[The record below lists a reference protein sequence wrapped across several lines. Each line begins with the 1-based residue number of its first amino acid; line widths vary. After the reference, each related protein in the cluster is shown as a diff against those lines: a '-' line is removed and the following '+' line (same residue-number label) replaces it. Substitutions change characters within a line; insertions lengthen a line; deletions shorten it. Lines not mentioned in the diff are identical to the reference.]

1 MSNQTNERRFSARKA
16 LNMGFLTLTLM
27 GGGLLGWSIFA
38 SLSGAV
44 IASGRLAVENRNQIV
59 EHIDGGTV
67 SQILVRDGDSVKKN
81 DVLVRFD
88 DALPRSEEAILESQY
103 AELAARRNR
112 LEAELKGADTIVWEK
127 ELAALSEADARVRD
141 ILDGHERLF
150 LARMASRNGEV
161 ARLRERI
168 GQTRKEIK
176 GLEAH
181 AVSLEEQTE
190 LIFRQLNAY
199 RDLFDK
205 GLTSLDRLLALERA
219 AKSLEGQAGTNDASI
234 AGARGRI
241 SELEIQI
248 LQVDARRIEEAE
260 EWARD
265 ARAKENQV
273 LDRLALVRE
282 RLGRMEVRAPVSGK
296 VFGMKVVA
304 PREVVRPGEPI
315 LHVVPKDSGLV
326 VMARLN
332 PIHVD
337 QVYPGQEARLR
348 FSSFPARV
356 TPEFP
361 GHVIRVSADAVID
374 PNSGLSWYELDLAMG
389 RPDANGAGG
398 PAEKSEASSGSL
410 SGFIGWLTG
419 TSPEESGDSVDPL
432 NKEQDPRNAIH
443 ELALTPG
450 MPVEVHIQTGERSLI
465 SYLAKPLTD
474 FFSRSLKED

>member
-1 MSNQTNERRFSARKA
+1 MNERRFSARKA
-16 LNMGFLTLTLM
+16 LYMGFMTMIVM
-27 GGGLLGWSIFA
+27 GGGLLGWSVFA

-44 IASGRLAVENRNQIV
+44 IASGRLGVKNRNQVV

-67 SQILVRDGDSVKKN
+67 SRIFVRDGDSVKKN
-81 DVLVRFD
+81 DVLLRFD
-88 DALPRSEEAILESQY
+88 VSLLRSEEAIFASEY
-103 AELAARRNR
+103 AELVARRNR
-112 LEAELKGADTIVWEK
+112 LEAELEGADTIVWE
-127 ELAALSEADARVRD
+127 ENIAALSGSDLRVRG

-150 LARMASRNGEV
+150 RARLASRNGEV
-161 ARLRERI
+161 AQLRERI
-168 GQTRKEIK
+168 GQARKEID
-176 GLEAH
+176 GLEAR
-181 AVSLEEQTE
+181 AVSLVEQRE
-190 LIFRQLNAY
+190 LIFRQLKAY

-219 AKSLEGQAGTNDASI
+219 AKNLEGLVGTNAASI
-234 AGARGRI
+234 AGAWGRI

-248 LQVDARRIEEAE
+248 LRVDARRIEEAE
-260 EWARD
+260 QLVHE
-265 ARAKENQV
+265 AKSRENQIHE
-273 LDRLALVRE
+273 RLAMVRE
-282 RLGRMEVRAPVSGK
+282 RLSHMEVRAPVSGR

-315 LHVVPKDSGLV
+315 LYVVPEDSGLV

-337 QVYPGQEARLR
+337 QVYMGQEARLR

-361 GHVIRVSADAVID
+361 GYVIRVSADAVTD
-374 PNSGLSWYELDLAMG
+374 LNSGLSWYEIDLAMG
-389 RPDANGAGG
+389 KPDSNGTVA
-398 PAEKSEASSGSL
+398 PAAKTDDSPGSFMDFL
-410 SGFIGWLTG
+410 RWLTG
-419 TSPEESGDSVDPL
+419 TGPEEPGDSL
-432 NKEQDPRNAIH
+432 ETMKEQRGSDTLLR

-474 FFSRSLKED
+474 FYSRSMREE

>member
-1 MSNQTNERRFSARKA
+1 MSEKRFSARKA
-16 LNMGFLTLTLM
+16 LYMGFLTMLVM
-27 GGGLLGWSIFA
+27 GGGLLGWSVFA

-44 IASGRLAVENRNQIV
+44 IASGRLGAEGHNQVV

-67 SQILVRDGDSVKKN
+67 SRIFARDGDSVKKN
-81 DVLVRFD
+81 DVLLRFD
-88 DALPRSEEAILESQY
+88 ASLLRSEEAILISQY
-103 AELAARRNR
+103 AELVARRNR
-112 LEAELKGADTIVWEK
+112 LEAELKGAEGIVWE
-127 ELAALSEADARVRD
+127 EDVAALAGSDARVRE

-150 LARMASRNGEV
+150 RARKASRDGEV
-161 ARLRERI
+161 AQIRERI
-168 GQTRKEIK
+168 GQARKEIT
-176 GLEAH
+176 GFEARAH
-181 AVSLEEQTE
+181 SLEEQRR
-190 LIFRQLNAY
+190 LIFRQLGAY

-219 AKSLEGQAGTNDASI
+219 AKNIEGLAGTNDASI

-248 LQVDARRIEEAE
+248 LRVDARRMEEAE
-260 EWARD
+260 QRVREAKAR
-265 ARAKENQV
+265 ENQIHE
-273 LDRLALVRE
+273 RLALVRE
-282 RLGRMEVRAPVSGK
+282 RLSRMEVRAPVSGR

-315 LHVVPKDSGLV
+315 LFIVPEDSGLV

-361 GHVIRVSADAVID
+361 GHVIRVSADAVTD
-374 PNSGLSWYELDLAMG
+374 PNSGLSWYEIDLAMG
-389 RPDANGAGG
+389 KNPNGAGG
-398 PAEKSEASSGSL
+398 PAENTAESRESFM
-410 SGFIGWLTG
+410 GFLRWLTG
-419 TSPEESGDSVDPL
+419 TAPEESGAAGGPAG
-432 NKEQDPRNAIH
+432 EQREPDALLR

-450 MPVEVHIQTGERSLI
+450 MPVEVHIQTGQRSLI

-474 FFSRSLKED
+474 FFSRSMREE